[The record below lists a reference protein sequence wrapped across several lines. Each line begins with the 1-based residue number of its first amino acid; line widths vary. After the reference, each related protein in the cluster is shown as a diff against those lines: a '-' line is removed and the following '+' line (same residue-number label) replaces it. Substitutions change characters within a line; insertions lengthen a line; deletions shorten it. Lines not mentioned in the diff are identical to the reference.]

1 MTAPP
6 QPVSALEGVPLL
18 PGPLPAVL
26 EPPAPTT
33 AVEAV
38 GVNDT
43 GQHTSE
49 IGDRG
54 SAILALARR
63 VAVTVGGAALLTV
76 GLVLL
81 ILPGPGLLL
90 VLAGLVVL
98 ATEYPWARRCT
109 EPVRRQAT
117 AAARASVAS
126 RLRIAWTAAVGLAL
140 IGAGAVWIAVPSL
153 PLAGIATGSGLIFS
167 GVVLVGLLIHSVL
180 TFGSEQRGHP
190 FAERR

>member
-6 QPVSALEGVPLL
+6 QPVSALEGAPLL
-18 PGPLPAVL
+18 PGPLPAVP
-26 EPPAPTT
+26 EPPASTT
-33 AVEAV
+33 ALEAV
-38 GVNDT
+38 VVNHT
-43 GQHTSE
+43 AQHTSE

-63 VAVTVGGAALLTV
+63 VAVTVVGAALVTV

-140 IGAGAVWIAVPSL
+140 IGAGAAWIAVPSL
-153 PLAGIATGSGLIFS
+153 PLAGIATGSGLILS
-167 GVVLVGLLIHSVL
+167 GVVLVALLIHSVL
-180 TFGSEQRGHP
+180 AFGSEQRAYP
-190 FAERR
+190 FA

>member
-6 QPVSALEGVPLL
+6 QPVSALEGAPVL
-18 PGPLPAVL
+18 PGPLPAVP
-26 EPPAPTT
+26 EPPASTT
-33 AVEAV
+33 ALEAV
-38 GVNDT
+38 VVNHT
-43 GQHTSE
+43 ARHTSE

-63 VAVTVGGAALLTV
+63 VAVTVVGAALVTV

-140 IGAGAVWIAVPSL
+140 IGAGAAWIAVPSL
-153 PLAGIATGSGLIFS
+153 PLAGIATGSGLILS
-167 GVVLVGLLIHSVL
+167 GVVLVALLIHSVL
-180 TFGSEQRGHP
+180 AFGSAQRAYP
-190 FAERR
+190 FA